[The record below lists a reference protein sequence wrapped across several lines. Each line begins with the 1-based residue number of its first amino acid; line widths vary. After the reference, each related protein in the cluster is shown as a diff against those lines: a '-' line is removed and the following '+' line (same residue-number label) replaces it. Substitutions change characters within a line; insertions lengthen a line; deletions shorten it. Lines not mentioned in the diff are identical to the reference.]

1 MGSPI
6 AISIAECAARMQVTR
21 KHVYTLIKTEPTFP
35 RPFKVGNCTRIL
47 LAELEQWLANKARA
61 AREEHAARQSRQSQ
75 RTETARVVRSSDRS
89 GASGDA
95 ALPIHRV
102 QPMGT
107 SAHPPP
113 KFVLIGE

>member
-6 AISIAECAARMQVTR
+6 AISIAECAALMQVTR
-21 KHVYTLIKTEPTFP
+21 KHVYTLINTDPTFP

-47 LAELEQWLANKARA
+47 LAELQQWLANKARV

-75 RTETARVVRSSDRS
+75 RTETARVVRSSGRS
-89 GASGDA
+89 GVSGA
-95 ALPIHRV
+95 PALPVHRA
-102 QPMGT
+102 QRKGT
-107 SAHPPP
+107 NAPPTP